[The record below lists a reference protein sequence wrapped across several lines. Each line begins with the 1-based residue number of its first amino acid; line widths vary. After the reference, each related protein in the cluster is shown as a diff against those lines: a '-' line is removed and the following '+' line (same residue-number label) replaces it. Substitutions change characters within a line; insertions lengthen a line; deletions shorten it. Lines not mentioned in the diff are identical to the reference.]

1 SVTGE
6 LGDKNP
12 RSSSERSNNLASTV
26 LRNLRSLRNLRGLR
40 GRIVLYFSL
49 SAFAAAVTLSIVTY
63 ASTRA
68 YLLNQRSEAA
78 TTQAINNAQVLQA
91 LVAANPA
98 DAGDIVT
105 NIRTEK
111 GGFAVLHLVADD
123 SFFAQEPLRFTQSN
137 LPTELVTKTLQG
149 SSHRQRFEF
158 GGEPYEVLGIS
169 IKSIGAHYFEAFPLN
184 DVERTLN
191 TIRTTLTFGILL
203 ITIAGGVFG
212 LSSSNSVLR
221 PLRRVANVATD
232 IASGGLDVRLEDERD
247 PELALLASSFNNMVD
262 AVQSRIQRETRFA
275 SDVSHELRSPITA
288 LATAVDVLQSRR
300 DDLSKRNQQAFDII
314 ASQVRR
320 FDRTVL
326 DLLELSR
333 LDAGAGKTQEGAVNM
348 ADLVKRVAQ
357 QHGFGDVSF
366 VTTLNNEDQTVL
378 DKRRVERVVLNL
390 LENARDHAGGATAIS
405 VTGDQKMLRIVVED
419 AGAGVA
425 VSERERI
432 FERFARGTASR
443 NSTGSGLGLAIVQE
457 HARALGGKAWV
468 EDNSNGGARFIVS
481 LKRQNPH
488 ETNGDL

>member
-1 SVTGE
+1 MF
-6 LGDKNP
+6 
-12 RSSSERSNNLASTV
+12 RH
-26 LRNLRSLRNLRGLR
+26 NLRGLR
-40 GRIVLYFSL
+40 GRMVLYFSL
-49 SAFAAAVTLSIVTY
+49 SAFAAAVSLSIVTY

-68 YLLNQRSEAA
+68 YLLDQRSELA
-78 TTQAINNAQVLQA
+78 TSQAINNAQLLRT
-91 LVAANPA
+91 LVGVNPQ

-105 NIRTEK
+105 NIRTEA
-111 GGFAVLHLVADD
+111 GGYAILYLNDED

-137 LPTELVTKTLQG
+137 LPTDLLTRTLG
-149 SSHRQRFEF
+149 GKSSRQRFEF
-158 GGEPYEVLGIS
+158 NGEPYEALGIS
-169 IKSIGAHYFEAFPLN
+169 ISAISGHYFEAFPLT

-191 TIRTTLTFGILL
+191 TIRTTLTFGIIL
-203 ITIAGGVFG
+203 ITLAGGIFG
-212 LSSSNSVLR
+212 FSSSSSVLR
-221 PLRRVANVATD
+221 PLRRVASVATD

-247 PELALLASSFNNMVD
+247 PELSRLADSFNNMVD
-262 AVQSRIQRETRFA
+262 AVQTRIQRETRFA

-288 LATAVDVLQSRR
+288 LAASVEVMQSRR
-300 DDLSKRNQQAFDII
+300 DDLSDRNKQAFDII

-333 LDAGAGKTQEGAVNM
+333 LDAGAGKTQEETVNL

-357 QHGFGDVSF
+357 RHGFAEIPFATNLDDSD
-366 VTTLNNEDQTVL
+366 ETVL
-378 DKRRVERVVLNL
+378 DKRRIERIVLNL

-405 VTGDQKMLRIVVED
+405 VTGDERELRIAVED

-425 VSERERI
+425 QSERERI

-468 EDNSNGGARFIVS
+468 EISTSGGARFMVS
-481 LKRQNPH
+481 ILRSGSTELTKPM
-488 ETNGDL
+488 L

>member
-1 SVTGE
+1 MQGRSETPSSDRRNVFSR
-6 LGDKNP
+6 LGVF
-12 RSSSERSNNLASTV
+12 RH
-26 LRNLRSLRNLRGLR
+26 NLRGLR
-40 GRIVLYFSL
+40 GRMVLYFSL
-49 SAFAAAVTLSIVTY
+49 SAFAAAVSLSIVTY

-68 YLLNQRSEAA
+68 YLLDQRSELA
-78 TTQAINNAQVLQA
+78 TSQAINNAQLLRT
-91 LVAANPA
+91 LVGVNPQ

-105 NIRTEK
+105 NIRTEA
-111 GGFAVLHLVADD
+111 GGYAILYLNDED

-137 LPTELVTKTLQG
+137 LPTDLLTRTLG
-149 SSHRQRFEF
+149 GKSSRQRFEF
-158 GGEPYEVLGIS
+158 NGEPYEALGIS
-169 IKSIGAHYFEAFPLN
+169 ISAISGHYFEAFPLT

-191 TIRTTLTFGILL
+191 TIRTTLTFGIIL
-203 ITIAGGVFG
+203 ITLAGGIFG
-212 LSSSNSVLR
+212 FSSSSSVLR
-221 PLRRVANVATD
+221 PLRRVASVATD

-247 PELALLASSFNNMVD
+247 PELSRLADSFNNMVD
-262 AVQSRIQRETRFA
+262 AVQTRIQRETRFA

-288 LATAVDVLQSRR
+288 LAASVEVMQSRR
-300 DDLSKRNQQAFDII
+300 DDLSDRNKQAFDII

-333 LDAGAGKTQEGAVNM
+333 LDAGAGRTQEETVNL

-357 QHGFGDVSF
+357 RHGFAEIPFATNLDDSD
-366 VTTLNNEDQTVL
+366 ETVL
-378 DKRRVERVVLNL
+378 DKRRIERIVLNL

-405 VTGDQKMLRIVVED
+405 VTGDERELRIAVED

-425 VSERERI
+425 QSERERI

-468 EDNSNGGARFIVS
+468 EISTSGGARFIVS
-481 LKRQNPH
+481 ILRSGSTELTKPM
-488 ETNGDL
+488 L

>member
-1 SVTGE
+1 MQGRSETPSSDRRNVFSR
-6 LGDKNP
+6 LGVF
-12 RSSSERSNNLASTV
+12 RH
-26 LRNLRSLRNLRGLR
+26 NLRGLR
-40 GRIVLYFSL
+40 GRMVLYFSL
-49 SAFAAAVTLSIVTY
+49 SAFAAAVSLSIVTY

-68 YLLNQRSEAA
+68 YLLDQRSELA
-78 TTQAINNAQVLQA
+78 TSQAINNAQLLRT
-91 LVAANPA
+91 LVGVNPQ

-105 NIRTEK
+105 NIRTEA
-111 GGFAVLHLVADD
+111 GGYAILYLNDED

-137 LPTELVTKTLQG
+137 LPTDLLTRTLG
-149 SSHRQRFEF
+149 GKSSRQRFEF
-158 GGEPYEVLGIS
+158 NGEPYEALGIS
-169 IKSIGAHYFEAFPLN
+169 ISAISGHYFEAFPLT

-191 TIRTTLTFGILL
+191 TIRTTLTFGIIL
-203 ITIAGGVFG
+203 ITLAGGIFG
-212 LSSSNSVLR
+212 FSSSSSVLR
-221 PLRRVANVATD
+221 PLRRVASVATD

-247 PELALLASSFNNMVD
+247 PELSRLADSFNNMVD
-262 AVQSRIQRETRFA
+262 AVQTRIQRETRFA

-288 LATAVDVLQSRR
+288 LAASVEVMQSRR
-300 DDLSKRNQQAFDII
+300 DDLSDRNKQAFDII

-333 LDAGAGKTQEGAVNM
+333 LDAGAGKTQEETVNL

-357 QHGFGDVSF
+357 RHGFAEIPFATNLGDPD
-366 VTTLNNEDQTVL
+366 ETVL
-378 DKRRVERVVLNL
+378 DKRRIERIVLNL

-405 VTGDQKMLRIVVED
+405 VTGDERELRIAVED

-425 VSERERI
+425 QSERERI

-468 EDNSNGGARFIVS
+468 EISTSGGARFMVS
-481 LKRQNPH
+481 ILRSGSTELTKPM
-488 ETNGDL
+488 L

>member
-1 SVTGE
+1 VQGRSETPSSDRRNVFSR
-6 LGDKNP
+6 LGVF
-12 RSSSERSNNLASTV
+12 RH
-26 LRNLRSLRNLRGLR
+26 NLRGLR
-40 GRIVLYFSL
+40 GRMVLYFSL
-49 SAFAAAVTLSIVTY
+49 SAFAAAVSLSIVTY

-68 YLLNQRSEAA
+68 YLLDQRSELA
-78 TTQAINNAQVLQA
+78 TSQAINNAQLLRT
-91 LVAANPA
+91 LVGVNPQ

-105 NIRTEK
+105 NIRTEA
-111 GGFAVLHLVADD
+111 GGYAILYLNDED

-137 LPTELVTKTLQG
+137 LPTDLLTRTLG
-149 SSHRQRFEF
+149 GKSSRQRFEF
-158 GGEPYEVLGIS
+158 NGEPYEALGIS
-169 IKSIGAHYFEAFPLN
+169 ISAISGHYFEAFPLT

-191 TIRTTLTFGILL
+191 TIRTTLTFGIIL
-203 ITIAGGVFG
+203 ITLAGGIFG
-212 LSSSNSVLR
+212 FSSSSSVLR
-221 PLRRVANVATD
+221 PLRRVASVATD

-247 PELALLASSFNNMVD
+247 PELSRLADSFNNMVD
-262 AVQSRIQRETRFA
+262 AVQTRIQRETRFA

-288 LATAVDVLQSRR
+288 LAASVEVMQSRR
-300 DDLSKRNQQAFDII
+300 DDLSDRNKQAFDII

-333 LDAGAGKTQEGAVNM
+333 LDAGAGRTQEETVNL

-357 QHGFGDVSF
+357 RHGFAEIPFATNLDDSD
-366 VTTLNNEDQTVL
+366 ETVL
-378 DKRRVERVVLNL
+378 DKRRIERIVLNL

-405 VTGDQKMLRIVVED
+405 VTGDERELRIAVED

-425 VSERERI
+425 QSERERI

-468 EDNSNGGARFIVS
+468 EISTSGGARFMVS
-481 LKRQNPH
+481 ILRSGSTELTKPM
-488 ETNGDL
+488 L